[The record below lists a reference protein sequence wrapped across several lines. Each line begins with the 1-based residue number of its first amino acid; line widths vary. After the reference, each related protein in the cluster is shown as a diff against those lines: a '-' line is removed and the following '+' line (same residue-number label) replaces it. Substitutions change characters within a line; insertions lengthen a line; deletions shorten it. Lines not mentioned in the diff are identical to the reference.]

1 MSTLRGRQGEAMA
14 AQYLRKHGYD
24 VIAAGYHSR
33 FGEIDLIA
41 RKRKQIV
48 FVEVKL
54 RKNAAFAAAMEAV
67 TLSKQDKLRK
77 TALLWLAE
85 NPGDWNARFDVI
97 EIYTDTDEL
106 HHIENAFY

>member
-54 RKNAAFAAAMEAV
+54 RGPEAIALPIHQWIDAVVEGTPAPSTIEEAV
-67 TLSKQDKLRK
+67 MLTRLMDGAYK
-77 TALLWLAE
+77 AAE
-85 NPGDWNARFDVI
+85 SGVKFV
-97 EIYTDTDEL
+97 
-106 HHIENAFY
+106 F

>member
-24 VIAAGYHSR
+24 VIAANYHSR

-54 RKNAAFAAAMEAV
+54 RKNAAFARAMEAV
-67 TLSKQDKLRK
+67 TVSKQDKLRK

-85 NPGDWNARFDVI
+85 NPGDWDARFDVI

-106 HHIENAFY
+106 HHIENAFC